1 MASTWAWGKATTG
14 EGAAVSAPRFV
25 DTSVLVYAV
34 STRPDDA
41 AKSERAR
48 RILRERDLALS
59 VQVLQEFHVQA
70 TRPAIGLGHDEANAL
85 IATLERF
92 PVQENT
98 LALLHAALAARQRWG
113 LSYRDAQ
120 VVEAARALGCTRV
133 LSEALQHGLSCG
145 GVRVENPFS

>member
-1 MASTWAWGKATTG
+1 M
-14 EGAAVSAPRFV
+14 RFV

-34 STRPDDA
+34 STNAEEAR
-41 AKSERAR
+41 KSERAR
-48 RILRERDLALS
+48 ALLRERDLALS

-70 TRPAIGLGHDEANAL
+70 TRPAIGLTHDEATAL

-98 LALLHAALAARQRWG
+98 LALLRAALAARQRWG

-120 VVEAARALGCTRV
+120 VVEAARLLGCTRV
-133 LSEALQHGLSCG
+133 LSETLPHGQAFG
-145 GVRVENPFS
+145 GLRVENPFS